1 MKSNIAKPSNPKMDI
16 CVNGQVVN
24 FLIDTGSS
32 INVISNSIYE
42 RKLKDIALKKMLCLS
57 RQKPPVQLKG
67 KFLATLETKRNFKVA
82 TIYVTADDGDC
93 LLSSTTAQELGLV
106 SLNLH
111 TLQLPKMPTSKLL
124 DLEHVKDSVTTE
136 IIQKHKTVF
145 SRVGKLKDK
154 QITLT
159 IEEIKEAT
167 QQDRTLRALRAALK
181 TGCWNMDY
189 LKPYQQIKDEITID
203 HANNLFLRGTRIILP
218 ASLQTRI
225 VQAAHQGHQGI
236 SKTTALLR
244 EYVWFPKMGKLVK
257 SAIDGCLACQS
268 LAQPNPPEPLQSTPM
283 PHHPWEHVKI
293 DFCGPFPSG
302 NSLLVI
308 IDCYSRFPEVEI
320 LKSTTALNVIPK
332 LDAIFARHGI
342 PAKLTSDNGPPFQSE
357 AFKRYVEHLG
367 IQHHHST
374 PLWPQGNSEVEAF
387 NKPLEKAIK
396 AAHVEHRP

>member
-1 MKSNIAKPSNPKMDI
+1 
-16 CVNGQVVN
+16 
-24 FLIDTGSS
+24 
-32 INVISNSIYE
+32 
-42 RKLKDIALKKMLCLS
+42 
-57 RQKPPVQLKG
+57 
-67 KFLATLETKRNFKVA
+67 
-82 TIYVTADDGDC
+82 
-93 LLSSTTAQELGLV
+93 
-106 SLNLH
+106 
-111 TLQLPKMPTSKLL
+111 
-124 DLEHVKDSVTTE
+124 
-136 IIQKHKTVF
+136 
-145 SRVGKLKDK
+145 
-154 QITLT
+154 
-159 IEEIKEAT
+159 
-167 QQDRTLRALRAALK
+167 
-181 TGCWNMDY
+181 MDY
-189 LKPYQQIKDEITID
+189 LKPYQLIKDEITID

-218 ASLQTRI
+218 ASLQNRI

-257 SAIDGCLACQS
+257 STIDGCLACQS

-302 NSLLVI
+302 HSLLVI

-342 PAKLTSDNGPPFQSE
+342 PAKLTSDNGLPFQSE
-357 AFKRYVEHLG
+357 AFKRYVQHLG

-396 AAHVEHRP
+396 ASHVEHRPWQQELYKFLLSYRSTPHSTTNVPPSQLLYNRKIRGTLPTLPGKNQVLDRHQEAKENQELRKEKVNTYANQRRRTKKSLL